1 MKPSQKLNE
10 VGQSP
15 WLDLIGRKLIH
26 SGELLRFADQDGI
39 RGVTANPAIFEKAIV
54 ESDEYDDELT
64 RLIEAGRTP
73 MEIYETLA
81 IGDVRAGCDVLRPL
95 FDRLGGKDGFV
106 SLEVSPFIARDTRAT
121 VEEAKRFWKAVDRA
135 NLFIKI
141 PANPEGI
148 PAIREATAAGISVN
162 ITLIFSTRVYEQVID
177 AYMAGLEE
185 RLGKGLPIAQIH
197 SVASFFVSRVDSS
210 VDKLLEQKGE
220 KSLLGKI
227 AVANAKE
234 AYQVY
239 LRSVAS
245 PRWKAL
251 EAKGATRQRPLWAS
265 TGTKNKAYS
274 DVLYVETLVG
284 RETVN
289 TMPLATLQAFNEH
302 GKVIPDA
309 VAQGVDEARAQLAR
323 LGQVGIDLEQ
333 VCRKLTDEGLELFS
347 TALNNLLHAIGAR
360 SEAQRFRAARKVD
373 ERLGR
378 RKDAAEQG
386 LQIAAAKKV
395 GSRLWAKDAALWGAD
410 PKDQQ
415 VAKNRLG
422 WLDVTQKM
430 RHDAFELA
438 SFAKEAAQRFQ
449 HCVLLGMGGSS
460 LCPDVLAR
468 VFGKQPGG
476 LDLRVLDSTAP
487 DAVRNAVKGFDLSR
501 TLFLVSSKSGSTTEV
516 NSFYRHF
523 RQVLDGLEAGT
534 PGQLPQRDAKSQSG
548 AGSHFVAIT
557 DSGSPLHELARRE
570 GFWRTWVNPEDI
582 GGRYSALSFFGL
594 VPAALLGID
603 VGKLLDEADRVAL
616 ASHARVPLKENL
628 AVRLGAIAGGCARA
642 RCDKLT
648 LLLSPRLRPFGAW
661 VEQLVAESTGMSGRG
676 ILPVDGEPPGAPSS
690 YGNDRLFVALWL
702 AGEHAPDHERA
713 VQALAEAGHPVIRW
727 EVAGEYGLGGEF
739 LRWEIATAAMGAVLE
754 IDPFDEPDVSV
765 AKEKTKELLSGGKL
779 PPAEP
784 ALRAGGLALF
794 CGADH
799 AAILRKAAATLGGKS
814 ASSPV
819 HWIAAHLALGHEGDY
834 VAQLGYLVPDDSVHE
849 DFTRLQGEVRDATK
863 LACTFGFGPRYLHS
877 TGQLHKGGPNTGLF
891 LQATVDGGSDIPIP
905 GQPYGFA
912 TLFAAQARGDLEVL
926 EARGRRALR
935 VHVEDGDP
943 RKFLRAVREALELIR
958 E

>member
-1 MKPSQKLNE
+1 MKPSQMLNE

-26 SGELLRFADQDGI
+26 SGELLRFVEEDGI

-54 ESDEYDDELT
+54 ESDEYDEELT
-64 RLIEAGRTP
+64 RLVEAGRAP

-81 IGDVRAGCDVLRPL
+81 IGDVRAGCDVQRPL

-121 VEEAKRFWKAVDRA
+121 VEEAKRFWKAVDRP

-162 ITLIFSTRVYEQVID
+162 ITLIFSTRVYQQVID
-177 AYMAGLEE
+177 AYMAGLED
-185 RLGKGLPIAQIH
+185 RLARGLPVAQIH
-197 SVASFFVSRVDSS
+197 SVASFFVSRVDTS
-210 VDKLLEQKGE
+210 VDKLLEKKGE

-234 AYQVY
+234 AYQVF
-239 LRSVAS
+239 LAS
-245 PRWKAL
+245 IATPRWKAL

-274 DVLYVETLVG
+274 DVLYVEPLIG

-289 TMPLATLQAFNEH
+289 TMPLATLVAFNDH
-302 GKVIPDA
+302 GKVVHDS
-309 VAQGVDEARAQLAR
+309 VLQGVDEARAQLAR
-323 LGQVGIDLEQ
+323 LGKIGIDLEE
-333 VCRKLTDEGLELFS
+333 VCRKLTEDGLELFS
-347 TALNNLLHAIGAR
+347 TALENLLHAISAR
-360 SEAQRFRAARKVD
+360 SEAQRFRKARKVD

-386 LQIAAAKKV
+386 LKIAADKKV
-395 GSRLWAKDAALWGAD
+395 AVRLWAKDPSLWSSD
-410 PKDQQ
+410 PKHQE
-415 VAKNRLG
+415 VAKDRLG
-422 WLDVTQKM
+422 WLEVRERM
-430 RHDAFELA
+430 RRELPGLA
-438 SFAKEAAQRFQ
+438 SFAKEAAQRFR

-460 LCPDVLAR
+460 LCVDVLAR
-468 VFGKQPGG
+468 IFGKQPGG
-476 LDLRVLDSTAP
+476 LELRVLDSTAP
-487 DAVRNAVKGFDLSR
+487 DAIRRAVEGFDLGR
-501 TLFLVSSKSGSTTEV
+501 TLFLVASKSGTTTEV
-516 NSFYRHF
+516 SSFYRHF
-523 RQVLDGLEAGT
+523 RSRLDGVAPGKAG
-534 PGQLPQRDAKSQSG
+534 GN
-548 AGSHFVAIT
+548 FVAIT
-557 DSGSPLHELARRE
+557 DPGSPLEQLAEKE
-570 GFWRTWVNPEDI
+570 GFWRTWANPPDI

-594 VPAALLGID
+594 VPAAVLGLD
-603 VGKLLDEADRVAL
+603 VGRLLDEADRVAL

-642 RCDKLT
+642 ECDKLT

-661 VEQLVAESTGMSGRG
+661 VEQLIAESTGKSGRG
-676 ILPVDGEPPGAPSS
+676 ILPVDGEPVGPPST
-690 YGNDRLFVALWL
+690 YGSDRLFVALWL
-702 AGEHAPDHERA
+702 AGEHVPEHERA

-727 EVAGEYGLGGEF
+727 EVGGEYAIAGEF
-739 LRWEIATAAMGAVLE
+739 LRWEIATTVMGAVLE
-754 IDPFDEPDVSV
+754 IDPFDEPDVAV
-765 AKEKTKELLSGGKL
+765 AKEKTKQLLSGGKL

-794 CGADH
+794 CGPEH
-799 AAILRKAAATLGGKS
+799 AAILRKAAGTLGGQS

-819 HWIAAHLALGHEGDY
+819 HWIAAHLALGDEGDY
-834 VAQLGYLVPDDSVHE
+834 VAQLGYLVPDDRVRAELS
-849 DFTRLQGEVRDATK
+849 TLQGEVRDATR

-877 TGQLHKGGPNTGLF
+877 TGQLHKGGPDTGVF
-891 LQATVDGGSDIPIP
+891 LQATVDGGEDIPIP

-926 EARGRRALR
+926 QARGRRALR

-943 RKFLRAVREALELIR
+943 RKFLRAVREALGMIR
-958 E
+958 G